1 MDDSGNIVFSSMSN
15 DSFSEVT
22 QTGWLSRLGKSITG
36 VLVGLALTAGSFVLL
51 WWNEGRSVKTY
62 LGLREGE
69 KIAISV
75 AADGIDTGNEGKLVH
90 LVGHAA
96 AKDEVADP
104 VFGPKLAGAVK
115 LHRTVQMFQ
124 WVETKKTTT
133 RTKLGGG
140 EETVTEY
147 HYQQEW
153 SEKYHSS
160 SEFRHPQGHANV
172 SPAYQ
177 SQTFIARDAT
187 IGAFA
192 LPEFLIQEW
201 KDLRPLPVAMEQL
214 KPEHREK
221 AQAQSVWLYLSGR
234 ADRPVNG
241 DVRIKFDTIPA
252 GEASVLVR
260 QVRDTFEP
268 YLTQVGTKIARIN
281 AGVHSKESMFAAAQ
295 AENTLQTWL
304 LRGLGALLMFIGI
317 VLVFQPFKILADVL
331 PLAGRIV
338 GAGTGMIAM
347 LLAGMG
353 STITIALA
361 WLWYRP
367 LLGVAVSCGAVTLF
381 VLLIRRFRTR
391 SA

>member
-1 MDDSGNIVFSSMSN
+1 MSN
-15 DSFSEVT
+15 DSFTEVT
-22 QTGWLSRLGKSITG
+22 HTGWLSRLGKSITG
-36 VLVGLALTAGSFVLL
+36 VLLGFALVVGSFVLL
-51 WWNEGRSVKTY
+51 WWNEGRSVTTY
-62 LGLREGE
+62 QGLKEGE
-69 KIAISV
+69 KIAMTI
-75 AADGIDTGNEGKLVH
+75 AADVIDASHEGKLVH
-90 LVGHAA
+90 LVGHAR
-96 AKDEVADP
+96 AKDEVTDP
-104 VFGPKLAGAVK
+104 VFGPKLPGAVK
-115 LHRTVQMFQ
+115 LRRKVEMFQ

-133 RTKLGGG
+133 KTKLGGG

-147 HYQQEW
+147 QYQQEW
-153 SEKYHSS
+153 SEKFHPS

-172 SPAYQ
+172 SPAHE
-177 SQTFIARDAT
+177 SKTFFSHDAT
-187 IGAFA
+187 IGVFA
-192 LPEFLIQEW
+192 LPAFLIEQW
-201 KDLRPLPVAMEQL
+201 KDLRPLPVAIDQL

-221 AQAQSVWLYLSGR
+221 AQAQGDWVYLLGR
-234 ADRPVNG
+234 ADRPANG
-241 DVRIKFDTIPA
+241 DLRIKFDAIPE
-252 GEASVLVR
+252 GDASVLVR

-281 AGVHSKESMFAAAQ
+281 AGVHSKDSMFAAAQ

-317 VLVFQPFKILADVL
+317 VLVFQPFKVLADVL

-353 STITIALA
+353 STITISLA

-367 LLGVAVSCGAVTLF
+367 FLGAAVLVGTVALF
-381 VLLIRRFRTR
+381 VLLIRRFRTQ